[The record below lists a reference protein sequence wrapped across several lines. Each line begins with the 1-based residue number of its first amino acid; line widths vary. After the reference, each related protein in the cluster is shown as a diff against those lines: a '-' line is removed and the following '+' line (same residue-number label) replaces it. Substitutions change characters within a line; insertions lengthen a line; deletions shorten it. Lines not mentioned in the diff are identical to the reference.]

1 MIIATDNIV
10 SCGGKIL
17 METAAGGVG
26 KTSVCLT
33 YFILFILVRERERVE
48 REKGRDGDKSG

>member
-1 MIIATDNIV
+1 
-10 SCGGKIL
+10 

-48 REKGRDGDKSG
+48 REKGRDGIKVGEEEEGSAGGERE